1 MPWYDKRKFTA
12 QEFSPLV
19 DVWAYSEKTGR
30 AVKIGQ
36 KDQQAEIQSHEDCTL
51 ERILERFT
59 VDQLLSAQDSYIDV
73 DETADCT
80 AVCGDLLIDTL
91 ETVETVRDLA
101 DILGLRPDGKD
112 GLKMSEIRTAADK
125 YYREKILKEGGARDE
140 TQKSKSQGEQSP
152 VQADSAQKPQA

>member
-1 MPWYDKRKFTA
+1 MPWYDNRKFTA

-36 KDQQAEIQSHEDCTL
+36 KDQQAEIQSHEDCAL

-73 DETADCT
+73 DETADCS
-80 AVCGDLLIDTL
+80 AVCGDLLLDSL

-101 DILGLRPDGKD
+101 ETLGLRPDGKE
-112 GLKMSEIRTAADK
+112 GLKLSEIRTAADR
-125 YYREKILKEGGARDE
+125 YYREKILKEGGEENE
-140 TQKSKSQGEQSP
+140 TQTSKPQGEQPP
-152 VQADSAQKPQA
+152 VQTDGAQKPQA